1 MIKGIRKF
9 STIGAASLLAV
20 SLVGCAA
27 ASSGPDSSSNQVE
40 AEAALFDAGVT
51 TVTTTEGLVST
62 DWLEQNLDDPDL
74 VVLQIANEE
83 GLYERGHIP
92 EAQKLDWY
100 SGLTGG
106 ESRGIIDSASFEAIT
121 SSLGINKDSKVIV
134 YGETHQLFATWAV
147 WVLKIYGFN
156 NVRLLDGG
164 WSKWQAEGKQVSLAQ
179 PTVEPGDFV
188 PTEANLELRA
198 FIEEVVATASAG
210 PDTNSIIVDNRSL
223 ESYVG
228 EETSGA
234 KFDGHVASAENL
246 FSFALFNEDVSYL
259 QPAEIAAAYQAI
271 GATADKEVILYC
283 GTGLLASASWF
294 ALTQILG
301 YEDVKN
307 YDGSWTEYG
316 NAENVPIENAVS

>member
-1 MIKGIRKF
+1 MIKGKRKLP
-9 STIGAASLLAV
+9 SIIAGSMLTI

-27 ASSGPDSSSNQVE
+27 AGPEPVSSTNQVE
-40 AEAALFDAGVT
+40 AKAAAFDAGVT
-51 TVTTTEGLVST
+51 TMTTTEGLVPT
-62 DWLEQNLDDPDL
+62 DWLELNLDDPDL
-74 VVLQIANEE
+74 VILQIATED

-92 EAQKLDWY
+92 GAHKLDWY

-106 ESRGIIDSASFEAIT
+106 ESRGIIDPASFQEVT
-121 SSLGINKDSKVIV
+121 SSLGINQDSKVIV

-147 WVLKIYGFN
+147 WVLKVYGFN

-164 WSKWQAEGKQVSLAQ
+164 WSKWQAEGKQTSLAQ
-179 PTVEPGDFV
+179 PTAEPGDFV

-210 PDTNSIIVDNRSL
+210 PESNAIIVDNRTL

-228 EETSGA
+228 EAASGA
-234 KFDGHVASAENL
+234 TFDGHVASAENL
-246 FSFALFNEDVSYL
+246 FSFALFNEDVSYIA
-259 QPAEIAAAYQAI
+259 PEEIANAYQAI
-271 GATADKEVILYC
+271 GVTPDKEVIVYC

-301 YEDVKN
+301 FEDVKN

-316 NAENVPIENAVS
+316 NAENVPIENGAS